1 MSDLTKEILE
11 NADLSLEG
19 LSEEGKENIQ
29 VKVNNISDE
38 WEHLGITS

>member
-29 VKVNNISDE
+29 VTKFFIIQKS
-38 WEHLGITS
+38 L